1 VFTCNGQRIEPMQL
15 RRALQKAMK
24 AAVIG
29 NFTLHDFRHCALT
42 RWHNMKVPPATAMR
56 MAGQSSVQS
65 FKKYIN
71 MDARE
76 HAEVFTNC
84 LREHSAPA
92 KNSASA

>member
-1 VFTCNGQRIEPMQL
+1 MQL
-15 RRALQKAMK
+15 RRALQKACK
-24 AAVIG
+24 AAEIFG
-29 NFTLHDFRHCALT
+29 FTFHDFRHCALT
-42 RWHNMKVPPATAMR
+42 RWHTMKVPAATAMR

-84 LREHSAPA
+84 LQEYSAPA
-92 KNSASA
+92 NNSATA